1 MKGSTMKYKCL
12 CCRALFIWIRT
23 GSWEA
28 DIPGWCKMS
37 IIWNRI
43 NKHGGA
49 NNKRKCWPFQV
60 NKAWL
65 MSEWLIGL
73 VYSILIVIDSPFS
86 FSSTCFTL
94 TSVCTF
100 SILFSI
106 LFIRCWQGEFV
117 WQSRVSLVG
126 DHFLYYG
133 NLNVWLRD
141 SVWNYTLVTL
151 GVLELRNILGKVKS
165 WNFP

>member
-1 MKGSTMKYKCL
+1 MKSSTMKYKCL

-28 DIPGWCKMS
+28 DIHGWCKMS

-65 MSEWLIGL
+65 ISEWLIGL

-86 FSSTCFTL
+86 FSSTCFTPNICMHILHTVLYTFHKVL
-94 TSVCTF
+94 TRRICLTIKSFF
-100 SILFSI
+100 SWWS
-106 LFIRCWQGEFV
+106 
-117 WQSRVSLVG
+117 
-126 DHFLYYG
+126 
-133 NLNVWLRD
+133 
-141 SVWNYTLVTL
+141 
-151 GVLELRNILGKVKS
+151 
-165 WNFP
+165 FPLLW